1 MRNWKPRH
9 GAPSPGDEAVVL
21 TPEELAAIE
30 GARKQRSK
38 DANRRAGAAFKARL
52 RAKREVDEDA
62 ATDPR
67 GLP

>member
-1 MRNWKPRH
+1 M
-9 GAPSPGDEAVVL
+9 L

-38 DANRRAGAAFKARL
+38 DATRRAGAAFKARL
-52 RAKREVDEDA
+52 RAKREVEEDA